1 MIRKIHGNIN
11 RERVFLVESTSKCVE
26 EGSTSVKR
34 REENLNN
41 RTMKAKGEQERGYV
55 SKNMSVNSCVE
66 SSFLEETSCNSLEKL
81 LP

>member
-1 MIRKIHGNIN
+1 MIKKIHGNTN

-41 RTMKAKGEQERGYV
+41 RTMKAKGE
-55 SKNMSVNSCVE
+55 
-66 SSFLEETSCNSLEKL
+66 
-81 LP
+81 

>member
-1 MIRKIHGNIN
+1 MIRKIHGSTN

-41 RTMKAKGEQERGYV
+41 RTMKAKGE
-55 SKNMSVNSCVE
+55 
-66 SSFLEETSCNSLEKL
+66 
-81 LP
+81 